1 MEIVGRTLVVFFFL
15 WVVTRAVGRS
25 SLGELSTFQLLL
37 YVTMGDLVQ
46 QAITQQDYSVT
57 ASILAVGTFAVLTVV
72 LSWVSWRWRKARPVI
87 DGVPLIIVRDGEPMM
102 IALRNERMSLDD
114 LYVQA
119 RQQGIRK
126 LGEIELAIL
135 ETDGKVS
142 FFTKNGEAKEGAA
155 DPAPQAS

>member
-1 MEIVGRTLVVFFFL
+1 MEIVVRTLVVFFFL

-72 LSWVSWRWRKARPVI
+72 LSWASWRWRKVRPII
-87 DGVPLIIVRDGEPMM
+87 DGVPLVIVRDGEPMM
-102 IALRNERMSLDD
+102 TSLRHERMSLDD
-114 LYVQA
+114 VYVQA

-126 LGEIELAIL
+126 LGDIQLAIL

-142 FFTKNGEAKEGAA
+142 FFTSDGAKEGAA
-155 DPAPQAS
+155 DPQPAAS

>member
-1 MEIVGRTLVVFFFL
+1 MEIVFRALFIFFFL
-15 WVVTRAVGRS
+15 WMVTRAVGRS

-57 ASILAVGTFAVLTVV
+57 AAVLAISTFAVLTVAFG
-72 LSWVSWRWRKARPVI
+72 WVQYKSRRSRPLI
-87 DGVPLIIVRDGEPMM
+87 NGVPLVIVKDGEPLTD
-102 IALRNERMSLDD
+102 ALKRERMSLDD
-114 LYVQA
+114 VYAQA

-126 LGEIELAIL
+126 LAEIELAIL

-142 FFTKNGEAKEGAA
+142 FFTKSGGSDGAA
-155 DPAPQAS
+155 DPQPQAA